1 MGPPR
6 AVLLVFLETRA
17 HVDLS
22 EMSDEQSAGL
32 GRMIVRVDE
41 TAALRDP
48 HTGLL
53 RPEARAVAGAGGFD
67 DAGTVA

>member
-1 MGPPR
+1 M
-6 AVLLVFLETRA
+6 LL
-17 HVDLS
+17 D
-22 EMSDEQSAGL
+22 
-32 GRMIVRVDE
+32 RMIVRVDE

-67 DAGTVA
+67 DAGTVAWTL